1 MVHLT
6 WCEEEDFFFLASGD
20 SGDEEAV
27 AGGASTSV
35 PAPVSIG
42 TGAGAASSATA
53 CSIVGTAPFASLSA
67 LTSASS
73 PSSSSFFFFRSI
85 SGHHFSTP
93 LDFTTACAA
102 HIHALQTVLALA
114 IACLP
119 LAGVP
124 PSVSITISSAA
135 MT

>member
-1 MVHLT
+1 M
-6 WCEEEDFFFLASGD
+6 ASIG
-20 SGDEEAV
+20 GDEEA
-27 AGGASTSV
+27 ATGGASTSV

-42 TGAGAASSATA
+42 TGAGAVSSATA
-53 CSIVGTAPFASLSA
+53 CSIVGTAPSASLSA

-73 PSSSSFFFFRSI
+73 PSSSFFFFRSI